1 MEEIA
6 VKEKR
11 VEIRKSRFEICIDS
25 HEGSRSHKDIVKIHR
40 CDNKIAPS
48 IKKGVTFHPLF
59 IFCKILFVDNFNY

>member
-25 HEGSRSHKDIVKIHR
+25 HEGSRSHMDIVKIHR
-40 CDNKIAPS
+40 CDNKIVPS
-48 IKKGVTFHPLF
+48 IKKGGNIPPPFYFLQN
-59 IFCKILFVDNFNY
+59 IIRR